1 MQGTLVDMG
10 FSQVQV
16 DAAIRH
22 FGPRQSDMGQLIM
35 WMVAN
40 PTAQK
45 PAEEA
50 PTQAHD
56 L

>member
-40 PTAQK
+40 PTQK